1 MDRPS
6 GKEIA
11 AFMAR
16 HSMTQVQMARRAGI
30 GRRTLIRYLQGGTD
44 NAHGPQVRIL
54 NEFMRRVDRRKG
66 GAQNK
71 KAE

>member
-6 GKEIA
+6 GEEIA
-11 AFMAR
+11 AFMQR
-16 HSMTQVQMARRAGI
+16 HGLTQVGMARRAGI
-30 GRRTLIRYLQGGTD
+30 GLRTLIRYLKRGTA

-66 GAQNK
+66 GAQK
-71 KAE
+71 ERAQ